1 MKKALREPSAALAP
15 TYQASYN
22 EDGEGKKA
30 HGFAKTGWWRQEQFV
45 NETSWSQRRGLRKAG
60 EPVRGVLP

>member
-1 MKKALREPSAALAP
+1 MKKALREQLAALAP

-30 HGFAKTGWWRQEQFV
+30 HGFAKTGLWWQEQFAMR
-45 NETSWSQRRGLRKAG
+45 QA
-60 EPVRGVLP
+60 